1 MSKKTKN
8 PKSGEKTTRKPDTNG
23 NSTEALTKRHLKD
36 KNDKITDED
45 IRNIRIDTY
54 VDPEEPLDIPKKH
67 PHDVDKDNKTST
79 PWDVISE

>member
-1 MSKKTKN
+1 MSKQTKSEKT
-8 PKSGEKTTRKPDTNG
+8 GEKNTHNSNSGK

-45 IRNIRIDTY
+45 IRNIKIDTN
-54 VDPEEPLDIPKKH
+54 VNSEDPLELEEDR